1 MDLIKM
7 REQIMNSNDIT
18 VIAPKNVI
26 AEIVLLIARG
36 GNVSVS
42 TNYDVQDDNV
52 LMMSKLHIKNPKA
65 IIETALF
72 KDGKL
77 NYNDGDK
84 LLIEESS
91 LETMKRLGVDKELIE
106 GYRSFCV
113 FKA

>member
-1 MDLIKM
+1 MNLIKM
-7 REQIMNSNDIT
+7 REQILSSDDVTI
-18 VIAPKNVI
+18 IAPKNII
-26 AEIVLLIARG
+26 AEIVLLITRNG
-36 GNVSVS
+36 VVSIS
-42 TNYDVQDDNV
+42 TNYDIKDDNV
-52 LMMSKLHIKNPKA
+52 LMLSKLHIKNPKV
-65 IIETALF
+65 IIETAIF

-106 GYRSFCV
+106 GYKSYYV